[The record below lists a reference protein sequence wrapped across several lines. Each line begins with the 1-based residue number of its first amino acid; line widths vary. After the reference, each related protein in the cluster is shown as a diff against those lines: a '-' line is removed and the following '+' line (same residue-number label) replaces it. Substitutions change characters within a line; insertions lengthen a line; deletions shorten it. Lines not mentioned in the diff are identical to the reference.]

1 MLVDENVIN
10 SDPKETL
17 KSIENDAID
26 RIKSISKN
34 PEDLSNNDKIV
45 IDCKYGYALL
55 VVWVLISIIDIV
67 IRIKIVE

>member
-34 PEDLSNNDKIV
+34 PKESSSNDKIS
-45 IDCKYGYALL
+45 K
-55 VVWVLISIIDIV
+55 VLT
-67 IRIKIVE
+67 IRQ